1 MLARD
6 IMTATV
12 VTVASDARVEHIAK
26 LLLDKH
32 ISAVPVVDS
41 AGRLVG
47 MVSEGDL
54 MRRRENETERHRSW
68 WLNLL
73 AGPADQA
80 RDYVKVHGHTA
91 EDVMTRDVITVGEDT
106 PVGEIAE
113 ILEKRRIKRVPVVR
127 EGKVV
132 GIVSRAN
139 LLHGLAAHKDQISVA
154 PSSDD
159 RTIRKQVMELVAREG
174 WITHGSLNVLVTDG
188 AVELWGWVDSEEERK
203 ALKIAVAEIPG
214 VRSLEDHL
222 GSVPPYLRGP

>member
-6 IMTATV
+6 VMTAAV
-12 VTVASDARVEHIAK
+12 VTVTSDARVEDIAK

-41 AGRLVG
+41 ADRLVG

-73 AGPADQA
+73 VGPADQA

-91 EDVMTRDVITVGEDT
+91 EDVMTRDVVTVGEDT